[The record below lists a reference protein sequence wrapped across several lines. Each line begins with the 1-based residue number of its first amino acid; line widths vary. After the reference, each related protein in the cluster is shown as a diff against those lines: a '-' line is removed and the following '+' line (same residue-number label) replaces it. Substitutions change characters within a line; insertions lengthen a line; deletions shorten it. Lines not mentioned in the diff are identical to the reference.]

1 MDRRTFIAGSAT
13 ATAGTLAVFGGA
25 TPSSADDDDSAG
37 RAGSEGDRVRS
48 VTAITQVF
56 GDGQKLVAVAVEYDS
71 VIDGSM
77 LSTSTFAVAD
87 RTVTKVYANRTA
99 DLAQQGRN
107 GRHVIVELSPDDT
120 AAALWVTGQG
130 SGTPPVAGSDSGS
143 GDAGGSPGEGGPGVG
158 DTTPGGT
165 IVAAEATLIQT
176 GTVTTAHGIHYPADG
191 TARTADAVVNLIV
204 DDFRQLSFSDP
215 ATGQTLRYNLF
226 VPKNYDHRKS
236 YPMVLFMHDASVVNV
251 ATEGPLVQGLGAVCW
266 ASPEDQARHESFVL
280 APEYGSVVI
289 DDNYEPSTLFE
300 ATANLVRSVTHQ
312 YSIDRNRLYT
322 TGQSMGAMMS
332 LGLNISY
339 PDLFAA
345 SFIVAGQWPQTQ
357 AAPLAREKLWIL
369 VSTDDTKAY
378 PGEQAI
384 TEVIQDQGT
393 QVSTALWDGRST
405 AAEFAADVR
414 SMKSQ
419 RTPVNFAAFKT
430 GTVVPS
436 GSTTSAHMAT
446 WQIAYTIPGI
456 RDWIM
461 RQSL

>member
-1 MDRRTFIAGSAT
+1 MDRRTFMAGSAT
-13 ATAGTLAVFGGA
+13 ATAACPGGA
-25 TPSSADDDDSAG
+25 RQRDPRLG
-37 RAGSEGDRVRS
+37 RRGRPDGLGGDHVRS

-56 GDGQKLVAVAVEYDS
+56 GSGQKLVAVAVEYDS
-71 VIDGSM
+71 DIDGST
-77 LSTSTFAVAD
+77 LSTSTFAVTD
-87 RTVTKVYANRTA
+87 RTVTKVYTNRTA
-99 DLAQQGRN
+99 DLARRGRN
-107 GRHVIVELSPDDT
+107 GRYVIVELSPDDT
-120 AAALWVTGQG
+120 AAALWVTQQG
-130 SGTPPVAGSDSGS
+130 PGTPPGGGSGGGS
-143 GDAGGSPGEGGPGVG
+143 GDGGGPGAGGPVVG

-165 IVAAEATLIQT
+165 IVAARATLTQP
-176 GTVTTAHGIHYPADG
+176 GTVTTTRGRRYAADS
-191 TARTADAVVNLIV
+191 TARSTDAVVNLIV

-251 ATEGPLVQGLGAVCW
+251 ATQGPLVQGLGAVCW

-300 ATANLVRSVTHQ
+300 ATANLVRSVAQ
-312 YSIDRNRLYT
+312 EYSIDPDRLYT

-332 LGLNISY
+332 LGLNIRY

-345 SFIVAGQWPQTQ
+345 AFIVAYQWPETQ
-357 AAPLAREKLWIL
+357 AAPLAQKKLWIL
-369 VSTDDTKAY
+369 VSADDTKAY

-384 TEVIQDQGT
+384 TEVIRDQGT

-405 AAEFAADVR
+405 DAEFAADVR
-414 SMKSQ
+414 SMKAQ
-419 RTPVNFAAFKT
+419 RTPVNFAAFET

-446 WQIAYTIPGI
+446 WQVAYTIPGI

-461 RQSL
+461 RQSR

>member
-1 MDRRTFIAGSAT
+1 MDRRTFLAGSAT
-13 ATAGTLAVFGGA
+13 ATAGALAVFGGA
-25 TPSSADDDDSAG
+25 TPGSADEEDG
-37 RAGSEGDRVRS
+37 TGSWGDHVRS
-48 VTAITQVF
+48 ITAVTQVF
-56 GDGQKLVAVAVEYDS
+56 GVGQKLVAVAVEYDS
-71 VIDGSM
+71 AIDGST

-99 DLAQQGRN
+99 DLAQRGRD
-107 GRHVIVELSPDDT
+107 GRYVIVELSPDDT
-120 AAALWVTGQG
+120 AAALWVTKQG
-130 SGTPPVAGSDSGS
+130 PGTPPDDGS
-143 GDAGGSPGEGGPGVG
+143 GDGGGPGAGGPVVG

-165 IVAAEATLIQT
+165 IVAAKATLTQT
-176 GTVTTAHGIHYPADG
+176 GTVTTTRGTRYAADT
-191 TARTADAVVNLIV
+191 TARTTDAVVNPIV
-204 DDFRQLSFSDP
+204 DDFQQLSFSDP

-226 VPKNYDHRKS
+226 VPKNYDRRKS

-289 DDNYEPSTLFE
+289 DDTYEPSTLFE
-300 ATANLVRSVTHQ
+300 ATANLVQSVTQQ

-332 LGLNISY
+332 LGLNIRY

-345 SFIVAGQWPQTQ
+345 AFIVAGQWPTAQ
-357 AAPLAREKLWIL
+357 AAPLAQKKLWIL
-369 VSTDDTKAY
+369 VSADDTKAY

-414 SMKSQ
+414 TMRAQ
-419 RTPVNFAAFKT
+419 RTPVNFAAFEP

-446 WQIAYTIPGI
+446 WQTAYAIPGI

>member
-1 MDRRTFIAGSAT
+1 MDRRTFMAGSAT
-13 ATAGTLAVFGGA
+13 AAAGALTAFGSA
-25 TPSSADDDDSAG
+25 TPSSADEAG
-37 RAGSEGDRVRS
+37 GAASETGHVRS

-71 VIDGSM
+71 DIDGST

-87 RTVTKVYANRTA
+87 RTVTKVYTNRTV
-99 DLAQQGRN
+99 DLAQRDKAGRY
-107 GRHVIVELSPDDT
+107 VIVELSPDDT
-120 AAALWVTGQG
+120 AAALWVTQQG
-130 SGTPPVAGSDSGS
+130 SGTPPTDDSGSGS
-143 GDAGGSPGEGGPGVG
+143 GDAGGGPGEGGPGVG

-165 IVAAEATLIQT
+165 IVAAKATLTQP
-176 GTVTTAHGIHYPADG
+176 GTVTTTRGVRYAPDS
-191 TARTADAVVNLIV
+191 TARPTDTVVNPIV
-204 DDFRQLSFSDP
+204 DDFQQFSFSDP

-226 VPKNYDHRKS
+226 VPKNYDPRKS
-236 YPMVLFMHDASVVNV
+236 YPLVLFMHDASVVNV

-300 ATANLVRSVTHQ
+300 ATANLVQSVAQQ

-332 LGLNISY
+332 LGLNITY

-345 SFIVAGQWPQTQ
+345 AFIVAGQWPETQ
-357 AAPLAREKLWIL
+357 AAPLAQKKLWIL
-369 VSTDDTKAY
+369 VSADDTKAY

-393 QVSTALWDGRST
+393 QVSTALWDGQST

-414 SMKSQ
+414 SMKAQ
-419 RTPVNFAAFKT
+419 RTPVNFAAFEP

-436 GSTTSAHMAT
+436 GSTTNAHMAT
-446 WQIAYTIPGI
+446 WQVAYTIPGI

>member
-1 MDRRTFIAGSAT
+1 MDRRTFMAGSAT
-13 ATAGTLAVFGGA
+13 ATAGALAVFGSA
-25 TPSSADDDDSAG
+25 TPGSADAADPT
-37 RAGSEGDRVRS
+37 GSGGDHVRS
-48 VTAITQVF
+48 VTAITEVF
-56 GDGQKLVAVAVEYDS
+56 GSGQKLVAVAVEYDRD
-71 VIDGSM
+71 IDGST
-77 LSTSTFAVAD
+77 LSTSTFAVTD

-99 DLAQQGRN
+99 GLTRRGEDGRY
-107 GRHVIVELSPDDT
+107 VIVELSPDDT
-120 AAALWVTGQG
+120 AAALWVTQQG
-130 SGTPPVAGSDSGS
+130 PGTPPGDGS
-143 GDAGGSPGEGGPGVG
+143 GDGSGDTGGGPGQGGPVVG

-165 IVAAEATLIQT
+165 IVAAKATLTQT
-176 GTVTTAHGIHYPADG
+176 GTVTTTHGTRYAPDS
-191 TARTADAVVNLIV
+191 TARSTDAVVNLIV
-204 DDFRQLSFSDP
+204 DDFRQFSFSDP
-215 ATGQTLRYNLF
+215 ATGQTLKYNLF
-226 VPKNYDHRKS
+226 VPKNYDRRKS

-289 DDNYEPSTLFE
+289 DDTYEPSTLFE
-300 ATANLVRSVTHQ
+300 ATANLVESVTRQ

-332 LGLNISY
+332 LGLNIRY

-345 SFIVAGQWPQTQ
+345 AFIVAGQWPETQ
-357 AAPLAREKLWIL
+357 AAPLAQKKLWIL
-369 VSTDDTKAY
+369 VSADDTKAY

-414 SMKSQ
+414 SMKAQ
-419 RTPVNFAAFKT
+419 RTPVNFAAFQA

-446 WQIAYTIPGI
+446 WQVAYTIPGI

>member
-1 MDRRTFIAGSAT
+1 MDRRTFMAGSAT
-13 ATAGTLAVFGGA
+13 ATAGALAVFGGA
-25 TPSSADDDDSAG
+25 GPSSADEAAG
-37 RAGSEGDRVRS
+37 TGPGGDHVRS

-56 GDGQKLVAVAVEYDS
+56 GSGQKLVAVAVEYDRD
-71 VIDGSM
+71 IDGST
-77 LSTSTFAVAD
+77 LSTSTFTVTD

-99 DLAQQGRN
+99 GLAQRGRA
-107 GRHVIVELSPDDT
+107 GRYVVVELSPDDT
-120 AAALWVTGQG
+120 AAALWVTKQG
-130 SGTPPVAGSDSGS
+130 SGTPPADGSGSGS
-143 GDAGGSPGEGGPGVG
+143 GDSGGGAGAGGPVVG

-165 IVAAEATLIQT
+165 IVAARATLTQT
-176 GTVTTAHGIHYPADG
+176 GTVTTTRGTRYTADG
-191 TARTADAVVNLIV
+191 TALSTDAVVNLIV
-204 DDFRQLSFSDP
+204 DDFQQFSFADP

-226 VPKNYDHRKS
+226 VPKNYDPRKR
-236 YPMVLFMHDASVVNV
+236 YPLVLFMHDAGVVNV

-266 ASPEDQARHESFVL
+266 ASPQDQARHESFVL

-300 ATANLVRSVTHQ
+300 ATANLVESVTRQ
-312 YSIDRNRLYT
+312 YGIDPKRRYT

-332 LGLNISY
+332 LGLNIRY

-345 SFIVAGQWPQTQ
+345 AFIVAGQWPETQ
-357 AAPLAREKLWIL
+357 AAPLAKKNLWIL
-369 VSTDDTKAY
+369 VSADDTKAY

-384 TEVIQDQGT
+384 TEVIQEQGT
-393 QVSTALWDGRST
+393 PVSTALWDGRST

-414 SMKSQ
+414 SMTAQ
-419 RTPVNFAAFKT
+419 RTPVNFAAFEP

-446 WQIAYTIPGI
+446 WQVAYTIPGI